1 LSGSIPF
8 QRREARLESNELAHI
23 IVDAAAEKQASD
35 IVLLDLRK
43 ITLIADYFIVCSG
56 QSLRQIKSITEGV
69 LESIRDRGVRPLAV
83 EGESDSGWVLVDLG
97 SVIVHIFSP
106 ELRTYY
112 ALEEL
117 WRDAPVVVHMQ

>member
-1 LSGSIPF
+1 M
-8 QRREARLESNELAHI
+8 

-56 QSLRQIKSITEGV
+56 QTLRQIKSITEGV
-69 LESIRDRGVRPLAV
+69 LESIRARGIRPLAV

-97 SVIVHIFSP
+97 SVIVHIFLP
-106 ELRTYY
+106 ELRAYY

-117 WRDAPVVVHMQ
+117 WRDAPVVVHVQ